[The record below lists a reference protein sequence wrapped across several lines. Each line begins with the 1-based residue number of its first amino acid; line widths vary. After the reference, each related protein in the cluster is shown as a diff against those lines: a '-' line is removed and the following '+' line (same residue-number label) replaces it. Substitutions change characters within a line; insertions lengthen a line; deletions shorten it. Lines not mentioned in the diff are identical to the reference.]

1 MEAEEREVTVLA
13 SEEEAALEE
22 EVKVDDRW
30 RFFRPC
36 RWINLP
42 FMRLSVLV
50 EGVVAVVATALEAED
65 GCVPGGAVVG
75 REVGSGGIRCNIHIG
90 IVRRSGGEAVICF
103 CMPARTKGTA
113 YSVIGGGALYRRRRQ
128 SLKGKLAQIVR
139 KCNE

>member
-1 MEAEEREVTVLA
+1 MVLA
-13 SEEEAALEE
+13 EGSVEVEAA
-22 EVKVDDRW
+22 
-30 RFFRPC
+30 
-36 RWINLP
+36 
-42 FMRLSVLV
+42 
-50 EGVVAVVATALEAED
+50 ALEAED